1 MAGMLAKINNLIN
14 PQGSVANVR
23 QDNEMGMDSYRVNE
37 RAWTAVIQRLH
48 ELRNEGHSMAAI
60 GRLLKVNRATI
71 KQWLDYSR
79 GGDRISFRNMVQ
91 YLDKLRIPLE
101 EIYGVSI
108 DVPTDPPATMP
119 THYEEYVATI
129 LRDGAQLLGKRI
141 DTITRKAFGEDS
153 DSVAVSEM
161 LEGKRAMTVGQFI
174 SICKAIG
181 IAPANVL
188 ERATELFEEESG
200 EDHTTRRTA

>member
-14 PQGSVANVR
+14 LQGSVANVR

-119 THYEEYVATI
+119 THYEEHIATI

-141 DTITRKAFGEDS
+141 DTITRQAFGEDS

-200 EDHTTRRTA
+200 EDHTTRHTA